1 MIVSALIVTLR
12 LWLYL
17 HFWDTSQMI
26 WADLWYR
33 VKGGEIFHIIAFYPT
48 WKNIPHSN
56 WIYFWVYLCLL
67 SMVTVN
73 FKKDLYSVSSLP
85 EVYRLDLSSHLNIK
99 IPSFLVT
106 STSLKNRNKVYCFL
120 GKLEQMC
127 IWKLNLFS
135 EIVLFSFKF
144 HVNSL
149 IYWGCSLS

>member
-12 LWLYL
+12 LWLHL
-17 HFWDTSQMI
+17 HFWNTSQMI

-56 WIYFWVYLCLL
+56 LIYFWVDIYLL

-73 FKKDLYSVSSLP
+73 FNKDLYSVSSLP

-106 STSLKNRNKVYCFL
+106 ATSLKNRNKVYCFPREIRTNVY
-120 GKLEQMC
+120 LEIEFIFWDC
-127 IWKLNLFS
+127 T
-135 EIVLFSFKF
+135 VLKF
-144 HVNSL
+144 HANSL